1 MRVAAVIPARMQS
14 QRLPGKPLRRIAGVP
29 MILRVVDRLRPCAEL
44 DRIIVATDSPE
55 IRELVAAS
63 GAEVWMTSPRHPSGS
78 DRVAEVAAE
87 LPHEFILNVQADE
100 PLIPLSTVQGLV
112 RFALNRP
119 GIEVVTARLPIRH
132 GGEIADPN
140 VVKVV
145 ADREGRA
152 LYFSRCAIPYHRQAW
167 TEAAAAACAGYF
179 KHVGVYLYRR
189 EVLLDFT
196 RWAASPLESAECLE
210 QLRLLEHGCRI
221 DVIEVEEDS
230 RSVDT
235 EEDLR
240 EVERLILQGAAGAGP
255 VSGGSA
261 VPGGV

>member
-29 MILRVVDRLRPCAEL
+29 MILRVVDRLRPCTEL
-44 DRIIVATDSPE
+44 DRIIVATDSLE

-63 GAEVWMTSPRHPSGS
+63 GAEAWMTSARHPSGS

-87 LPHEFILNVQADE
+87 LPHDFILNVQGDE
-100 PLIPLSTVQGLV
+100 PLIPPSIVRGLV
-112 RFALNRP
+112 HFARQRP
-119 GIEVVTARLPIRH
+119 RTEVVTARVPIRH
-132 GGEIADPN
+132 ETELADAN

-145 ADREGRA
+145 ADLEGRA
-152 LYFSRCAIPYHRQAW
+152 LYFSRCAIPYHRQARA
-167 TEAAAAACAGYF
+167 EAGAAVPAGYF
-179 KHVGVYLYRR
+179 KHVGIYLYRR
-189 EVLLDFT
+189 DVLLDFT
-196 RWAASPLESAECLE
+196 RWTPSPLESAERLE

-221 DVIEVEEDS
+221 DVIDAEEDS

-240 EVERLILQGAAGAGP
+240 EVERLILQAPAGAGP
-255 VSGGSA
+255 GSGAGA